1 MVSELLPQW
10 IENIFWGAAAF
21 GRPFFEEILG
31 SDHCQ
36 HNARPVCNSVAE
48 KGSKVGGGI
57 RNTIKYDPHDE
68 HSHGGN
74 TQRMLVKKGPAG
86 PVFRHSLSHRAGAP
100 LLGCE
105 TSARVCVDKLPRILA
120 SHQAMGLACH
130 RESALLPRIR
140 ARLQACR

>member
-1 MVSELLPQW
+1 DDLAPLAFGIHVRVHQNPQQSADQKEDAERMVSELLPQW

-57 RNTIKYDPHDE
+57 GNTIKYDPHDE

-86 PVFRHSLSHRAGAP
+86 
-100 LLGCE
+100 
-105 TSARVCVDKLPRILA
+105 
-120 SHQAMGLACH
+120 
-130 RESALLPRIR
+130 
-140 ARLQACR
+140 